1 VQASGRR
8 LKADGGSSIFAHHM
22 RWSKYFLQT
31 VREVPGDA
39 EAISH
44 VLLTRA
50 GMMRRVAAGVY
61 ALTPLGL
68 RANRKTETIVRE
80 EMDRAGFH
88 EVEAPILQPRELWEQ
103 SGRWQRY
110 AAEEILFRL
119 KDRKAGEYCLAPT
132 AEEAFAT
139 MVRAGVTSYRQL
151 PFTLYQIRTKFRDEI
166 RPRFGLMRGR
176 EFLMYDGYSFDA
188 DAAGLDVSYRAQ
200 DAAYRRVFERC
211 GLDFTVVEADS
222 GGMGGSQ
229 SQEFMVLADT
239 GEDAVVRCAAC
250 GYGANLERAQ
260 TGRRR
265 APWED
270 ETVTSLTEVETP
282 GKGGIDDVVQFLGI
296 TASRMIK
303 VLIYETEEG
312 YVAAAV
318 RGDLDVNE
326 VALKNALGVEHLTL
340 ASEEKVDRESLGP
353 VGYVGPHRLD
363 PLKVRLVADE
373 SVRGAVNAVTGAGRR
388 DWHVRGFSMERD
400 ARNVSRWA
408 DFAQARPGDP
418 CRRCGKPLEIARGIE
433 VGHIFKLGTKY
444 GESLHCEFTDEK
456 GETRPVVMGSYG
468 IGIGRTMAAAVEQN
482 HDADGIIWPLALS
495 PFEIELVSLNPSEP
509 ATLQAADALYG
520 SLLAADLE
528 VLYDDRDER
537 PGVKFKDADLL
548 GFPIRVNVGGR
559 ALKEGRVEV
568 VTRRDKKVRLVAR
581 EEAVE
586 AIQELRGAL
595 AGSPPQAA
603 GQRRAEGRT

>member
-1 VQASGRR
+1 
-8 LKADGGSSIFAHHM
+8 M
-22 RWSKYFLQT
+22 RWSKYFLRT

-44 VLLTRA
+44 ILLTRA
-50 GMMRRVAAGVY
+50 GMMRRLAAGVY

-68 RANRKTETIVRE
+68 RSNRKTEAIVRE
-80 EMDRAGFH
+80 EMNRAGFH
-88 EVEAPILQPRELWEQ
+88 EVEIPILQPRELWEE

-110 AAEEILFRL
+110 VSEEILFHL
-119 KDRKAGEYCLAPT
+119 EDRKGTEYCLAPT
-132 AEEAFAT
+132 AEEAFTT

-176 EFLMYDGYSFDA
+176 EFLMYDGYSFDV
-188 DAAGLDVSYRAQ
+188 DAAGLDASYRAQ

-239 GEDAVVRCAAC
+239 GEDAVVRCPAC

-260 TGRRR
+260 TGSRR

-270 ETVTSLTEVETP
+270 ETITPRVEVETP
-282 GKGGIDDVVQFLGI
+282 GKGGIDDVVAFLGI

-303 VLIYETEEG
+303 VLIYETEQG
-312 YVAAAV
+312 FFAAAL

-326 VALKNALGVEHLTL
+326 LALRRALGVEHLAL
-340 ASEEKVDRESLGP
+340 ASEEKVERAAGTP
-353 VGYVGPHRLD
+353 IGYVGPHHLD
-363 PLKVRLVADE
+363 PEKVRLVADE

-388 DWHVRGFSMERD
+388 DWHVRGLSMDRD
-400 ARNVSRWA
+400 TRVSLWA
-408 DFAQARPGDP
+408 DFAQARAGDP
-418 CRRCGKPLEIARGIE
+418 CRRCGKPLAIARGIE

-444 GESLHCEFTDEK
+444 GEALRCEFTDE
-456 GETRPVVMGSYG
+456 GGQTRPVVMGSYG

-482 HDADGIIWPLALS
+482 HDGDGIIWPLALA
-495 PFEIELVSLNPSEP
+495 PFEVELVSLNASDSGNRE
-509 ATLQAADALYG
+509 AADAVYAA
-520 SLLAADLE
+520 LLVADAE
-528 VLYDDRDER
+528 VFYDDRDER

-559 ALKEGRVEV
+559 ALKDGNVEI
-568 VTRRDKKVRLVAR
+568 VTRRDKKVRVVPRAQ
-581 EEAVE
+581 AVE
-586 AIQELRGAL
+586 AVAEVRRTLSAGA
-595 AGSPPQAA
+595 
-603 GQRRAEGRT
+603 

>member
-1 VQASGRR
+1 
-8 LKADGGSSIFAHHM
+8 M
-22 RWSKYFLQT
+22 RWSKYFLNT

-39 EAISH
+39 EAVSH
-44 VLLTRA
+44 ILLTRA
-50 GMMRRVAAGVY
+50 GMMRRVAPGIY
-61 ALTPLGL
+61 TLTPLGL
-68 RANRKTETIVRE
+68 RANRKVEAIVRE
-80 EMDRAGFH
+80 EMNRAGFH
-88 EVEAPILQPRELWEQ
+88 EIEPPILQPRELWEA
-103 SGRWQRY
+103 SGRWERY
-110 AAEEILFRL
+110 VREELLFHL
-119 KDRKAGEYCLAPT
+119 KDRKGAEYCLAPT

-139 MVRAGVTSYRQL
+139 LVRSGLTSYRQL

-188 DAAGLDVSYRAQ
+188 DAAGLDESYRAE

-211 GLDFTVVEADS
+211 GLEFTVVEADS

-260 TGRRR
+260 TGHRR

-270 ETVTSLTEVETP
+270 ETVTSLAEVETP
-282 GKGGIDDVVQFLGI
+282 GKGGIADVVDFLGI
-296 TASRMIK
+296 TASRMVK
-303 VLIYETEEG
+303 CLIYETEQG
-312 YVAAAV
+312 FVAAAL

-326 VALKNALGVEHLTL
+326 IALKHTLGVEHLAL
-340 ASEEKVDRESLGP
+340 ASEEKVEKASGSP

-363 PLKVRLVADE
+363 PVKVRLVADE
-373 SVRGAVNAVTGAGRR
+373 SLRGAVNTVTGAGRR
-388 DWHVRGFSMERD
+388 DWHVKGFSIDRD
-400 ARNVSRWA
+400 ARVSLWA
-408 DFAQARPGDP
+408 DFAQARAGDP
-418 CRRCGKPLEIARGIE
+418 CKRCGKPLSIARGIE

-444 GESLHCEFTDEK
+444 GEALHCEFTDEK

-482 HDADGIIWPLALS
+482 HDADGIIWPLALA

-509 ATLQAADALYG
+509 VVLQAADALYG
-520 SLLAADLE
+520 KLLAADLD

-559 ALKEGRVEV
+559 SLKEGKVEI
-568 VTRRDKKVRLVAR
+568 VTRRDKKAR
-581 EEAVE
+581 AVSPEEAIE
-586 AIQELRGAL
+586 AVREVRRSLTGA
-595 AGSPPQAA
+595 
-603 GQRRAEGRT
+603 R

>member
-1 VQASGRR
+1 
-8 LKADGGSSIFAHHM
+8 M

-44 VLLTRA
+44 VLLSRA

-68 RANRKTETIVRE
+68 RSNRKTEAIVRE

-88 EVEAPILQPRELWEQ
+88 EVEIPILQPRELWEE

-110 AAEEILFRL
+110 VSEEILFHL
-119 KDRKAGEYCLAPT
+119 KDRKANEYCLAPT
-132 AEEAFAT
+132 AEEAFTT

-188 DAAGLDVSYRAQ
+188 DAAGLDESYRRQ
-200 DAAYRRVFERC
+200 DAAYRRVFQRC

-260 TGRRR
+260 SGRRR

-270 ETVTSLTEVETP
+270 ETVTPRADVETP
-282 GKGGIDDVVQFLGI
+282 GKGGIDDVVAFLGI
-296 TASRMIK
+296 TASRMLK
-303 VLIYETEEG
+303 CLIYETEQGIVAAVAARGPRRQRGGAAACARGRAPGPRVRGEG
-312 YVAAAV
+312 RARRRRAGRLRRPAPSRRREGAPGRRRIRARRGQRRDRRRAPRLARAGILDGARREGLALGGLRPGARGRPLPAVREAAVDRPGDRGRAHLQARHQVRRVAAA
-318 RGDLDVNE
+318 
-326 VALKNALGVEHLTL
+326 
-340 ASEEKVDRESLGP
+340 ASSPTR
-353 VGYVGPHRLD
+353 R
-363 PLKVRLVADE
+363 
-373 SVRGAVNAVTGAGRR
+373 GRR
-388 DWHVRGFSMERD
+388 VRS
-400 ARNVSRWA
+400 S
-408 DFAQARPGDP
+408 
-418 CRRCGKPLEIARGIE
+418 
-433 VGHIFKLGTKY
+433 
-444 GESLHCEFTDEK
+444 
-456 GETRPVVMGSYG
+456 MGSYG

-482 HDADGIIWPLALS
+482 HDADGIVWPLALA
-495 PFEIELVSLNPSEP
+495 PFEIELVSLNATEPPTAKRRTPSTR
-509 ATLQAADALYG
+509 A
-520 SLLAADLE
+520 LLAADLD
-528 VLYDDRDER
+528 VFYDDRDER

-548 GFPIRVNVGGR
+548 GLPDPRQRRRPG
-559 ALKEGRVEV
+559 AEGRQ
-568 VTRRDKKVRLVAR
+568 RRDRDAPRQEGARGPARRRRSRRSREVRR
-581 EEAVE
+581 
-586 AIQELRGAL
+586 AL
-595 AGSPPQAA
+595 AG
-603 GQRRAEGRT
+603 GG

>member
-1 VQASGRR
+1 
-8 LKADGGSSIFAHHM
+8 M

-44 VLLTRA
+44 ILLTRA
-50 GMMRRVAAGVY
+50 GMIRRVAAGVY

-68 RANRKTETIVRE
+68 RSNRKTEAIVRE

-88 EVEAPILQPRELWEQ
+88 EVEAPILQPRELWEEA
-103 SGRWQRY
+103 GRWQRY
-110 AAEEILFRL
+110 VSEESLFHL
-119 KDRKAGEYCLAPT
+119 KDRKGGEYCLVPT
-132 AEEAFAT
+132 AEEAFTA
-139 MVRAGVTSYRQL
+139 MVRAGITSYRQL
-151 PFTLYQIRTKFRDEI
+151 PFTLYQIRTKFRDEV

-176 EFLMYDGYSFDA
+176 EFLMYDGYSFDV
-188 DAAGLDVSYRAQ
+188 DAAGLDESYRAQ
-200 DAAYRRVFERC
+200 DAAYRRVFQRC
-211 GLDFTVVEADS
+211 GIDFTVVEADS

-260 TGRRR
+260 TGRRKN
-265 APWED
+265 PWED
-270 ETVTSLTEVETP
+270 ETIAPLLNVKTP
-282 GKGGIDDVVQFLGI
+282 GKGGIADVVEFLGI

-303 VLIYETEEG
+303 CLIYETEQG
-312 YVAAAV
+312 LVGAAL
-318 RGDLDVNE
+318 RGDLEVNE
-326 VALKNALGVEHLTL
+326 VALKHALGVERLAL
-340 ASEEKVDRESLGP
+340 ASEDKVEGLAGAP
-353 VGYVGPHRLD
+353 LGYVGPQSLD
-363 PLKVRLVADE
+363 PEKVRLVADE

-388 DWHVRGFSMERD
+388 DWHVQGFSMDRD
-400 ARNVSRWA
+400 AVVSLWA
-408 DFAQARPGDP
+408 DFAQARAGDP

-444 GESLHCEFTDEK
+444 GEALHCEFTDET
-456 GETRPVVMGSYG
+456 GQSRPVVMGSYG

-482 HDADGIIWPLALS
+482 HDADGILWPLALA

-509 ATLQAADALYG
+509 ATRDAADALYAA
-520 SLLAADLE
+520 LLAADLD

-559 ALKEGRVEV
+559 ALKDNNVEI
-568 VTRRDKKVRLVAR
+568 VTRRDRKVR
-581 EEAVE
+581 AVPRGE
-586 AIQELRGAL
+586 AIAAIREVRRAL
-595 AGSPPQAA
+595 AGA
-603 GQRRAEGRT
+603 

>member
-1 VQASGRR
+1 
-8 LKADGGSSIFAHHM
+8 M

-44 VLLTRA
+44 ILLTRA
-50 GMMRRVAAGVY
+50 GMIRRVAAGVH

-68 RANRKTETIVRE
+68 RANRKTEAIVRE
-80 EMDRAGFH
+80 EMNRAGFH
-88 EVEAPILQPRELWEQ
+88 EVEAPILQPRELWEE
-103 SGRWQRY
+103 SGRWERW
-110 AAEEILFRL
+110 ASEEILFHL
-119 KDRKAGEYCLAPT
+119 KDRKGGEYCLAPT

-166 RPRFGLMRGR
+166 RPRFGLLRGR
-176 EFLMYDGYSFDA
+176 EFLMYDGYSFDV
-188 DAAGLDVSYRAQ
+188 DAKGLDESYRAQ

-211 GLDFTVVEADS
+211 GLDFTVVEAES
-222 GGMGGSQ
+222 GSMGGSQ
-229 SQEFMVLADT
+229 SQEFMVLAET

-250 GYGANLERAQ
+250 GFGANLERAQ
-260 TGRRR
+260 TGRRK

-270 ETVTSLTEVETP
+270 ETVTSLTDVETP
-282 GKGGIDDVVQFLGI
+282 GKGGIDDVVSFLDI

-303 VLIYETEEG
+303 CLVYETEQG
-312 YVAAAV
+312 TVVAAL
-318 RGDLDVNE
+318 RGDLEVNE
-326 VALKNALGVEHLTL
+326 VALRRALGVEHLTL
-340 ASEEKVDRESLGP
+340 ASEEKVERATGAP
-353 VGYVGPHRLD
+353 VGYVGPQHLD
-363 PLKVRLVADE
+363 PLKARLVADE

-388 DWHVRGFSMERD
+388 DWHVRGFSIERD
-400 ARNVSRWA
+400 ARVSLWA
-408 DFAQARPGDP
+408 DFAQARAGDP

-444 GESLHCEFTDEK
+444 GDSLHCEFSDEK

-482 HDADGIIWPLALS
+482 HDADGIIWPLALA
-495 PFEIELVSLNPSEP
+495 PFEIELVSLNSSDPGTVE
-509 ATLQAADALYG
+509 AADSLYA
-520 SLLAADLE
+520 SLLTADLE
-528 VLYDDRDER
+528 VFYDDRDER

-559 ALKEGRVEV
+559 ALKEGKVEI
-568 VTRRDKKVRLVAR
+568 VTRRDRKTRAVPRQ
-581 EEAVE
+581 EAVE
-586 AIQELRGAL
+586 AIREVRGQL
-595 AGSPPQAA
+595 AGP
-603 GQRRAEGRT
+603 R